1 MLLSQAVAMASL
13 PQGVVGCYVN
23 GVKWYKAHTKFRSPT
38 TKEIIMSKGQIRSN
52 KEKKKP
58 KAAKTPATGATT
70 TKGGLPPIKI
80 PGGKG

>member
-1 MLLSQAVAMASL
+1 
-13 PQGVVGCYVN
+13 
-23 GVKWYKAHTKFRSPT
+23 
-38 TKEIIMSKGQIRSN
+38 MSKGQIRSN

-58 KAAKTPATGATT
+58 KAAKTPATGVAT

>member
-1 MLLSQAVAMASL
+1 MGSVTWAEALTK
-13 PQGVVGCYVN
+13 CY
-23 GVKWYKAHTKFRSPT
+23 KPHTKFRSPT
-38 TKEIIMSKGQIRSN
+38 AKEIIMSKGQIRSN

-58 KAAKTPATGATT
+58 KAAKTPATGAAT

>member
-1 MLLSQAVAMASL
+1 
-13 PQGVVGCYVN
+13 
-23 GVKWYKAHTKFRSPT
+23 
-38 TKEIIMSKGQIRSN
+38 MSKGQIRSN

-80 PGGKG
+80 PGSKG

>member
-1 MLLSQAVAMASL
+1 VTA
-13 PQGVVGCYVN
+13 
-23 GVKWYKAHTKFRSPT
+23 KWYKPFTKFRSPQ

-58 KAAKTPATGATT
+58 KAAKTPATGAAT